1 MPWIT
6 KEGRTV
12 DEARDAAVAA
22 SGRDVG
28 DLDVEVVNE
37 GAKGLFGLGGEPAIV
52 RVRPRDE
59 ADDVRAAFRDDISP
73 ARDAVAYEAT
83 TEAITRPEPESADE
97 PADVSDEETQ
107 PEEKMP
113 LSEQQQ
119 EA

>member
-37 GAKGLFGLGGEPAIV
+37 GAKGLFGLGGEPAVV
-52 RVRPRDE
+52 RVRPKDE
-59 ADDVRAAFRDDISP
+59 ATDFRHAFRDDITP
-73 ARDAVAYEAT
+73 ARDEGYEEPRRTSAVQDAA
-83 TEAITRPEPESADE
+83 SAAPSQDAASAA
-97 PADVSDEETQ
+97 PSQDAASAA
-107 PEEKMP
+107 P
-113 LSEQQQ
+113 S
-119 EA
+119 